1 MVDENT
7 DRSNDDINTSFE
19 QEIANQSDRQYYLR
33 LYVAGVTSHSTTA
46 IKNLKSICDEYLKGR
61 YQLEVINIYH
71 KTELVIQDN
80 IVAVPTLIKQL
91 PPPLKRIIGDLSN
104 TEKVL
109 LGLDILP
116 K

>member
-7 DRSNDDINTSFE
+7 EPVNDDINTDFD
-19 QEIANQSDRQYYLR
+19 QEIANQSDQHYSLR
-33 LYVAGVTSHSTTA
+33 LYVAGVTSPSTTA
-46 IKNLKSICDEYLKGR
+46 IKNLKSICEKHLQGR
-61 YQLEVINIYH
+61 YKLEIINIYH

-80 IVAVPTLIKQL
+80 IIAVPTLIKQL
-91 PPPLKRIIGDLSN
+91 PPPLRRIIGDLSN

-109 LGLDILP
+109 LGLDIVP